1 MKKRTSPSH
10 GKTHQN
16 TALWVS
22 VLNALAN
29 ARNSPSPRSFLL
41 VEGTRCRPF
50 PPNSFQ
56 LGVFAGD
63 CYEVSSGAHPSEVD
77 DDDHNS
83 SLLTI
88 GTTVPP
94 GRGATPA
101 ASEL

>member
-1 MKKRTSPSH
+1 M
-10 GKTHQN
+10 
-16 TALWVS
+16 
-22 VLNALAN
+22 
-29 ARNSPSPRSFLL
+29 
-41 VEGTRCRPF
+41 EGTRCHPL

-56 LGVFAGD
+56 PGVSAGD
-63 CYEVSSGAHPSEVD
+63 CYQVSGGAHPSEVD
-77 DDDHNS
+77 GADHNS

>member
-1 MKKRTSPSH
+1 MIFQSH
-10 GKTHQN
+10 GKQPRN
-16 TALWVS
+16 TPLWV
-22 VLNALAN
+22 NAHAALVAAKN
-29 ARNSPSPRSFLL
+29 ATLPPSFLL
-41 VEGTRCRPF
+41 VEGTRCHPL

-63 CYEVSSGAHPSEVD
+63 CYQVSGGAHPSEVD